1 MSNCTSHQVEL
12 ERLYKELEEVKKE
25 MEFYYLQG
33 YNDEK
38 VNRKYHELLSE
49 INGNKLSRF

>member
-12 ERLYKELEEVKKE
+12 ERLYKELEDVKKE

-33 YNDEK
+33 YNDEN
-38 VNRKYHELLSE
+38 VNRRYHKLLSE
-49 INGNKLSRF
+49 INGTKLSKF

>member
-12 ERLYKELEEVKKE
+12 ERLYKDLEEVE
-25 MEFYYLQG
+25 NIMQFYYLQG

-49 INGNKLSRF
+49 INGTKLSRF

>member
-1 MSNCTSHQVEL
+1 MSCTLHQVEL
-12 ERLYKELEEVKKE
+12 ERLHKELEEVKKE

-38 VNRKYHELLSE
+38 VNRRYHELLSE
-49 INGNKLSRF
+49 INGTKLSRF

>member
-1 MSNCTSHQVEL
+1 MSCTSHQVEL
-12 ERLYKELEEVKKE
+12 ERLHKELEEVKKE

-38 VNRKYHELLSE
+38 VNRRYHELLSE
-49 INGNKLSRF
+49 INGTKLSRF

>member
-1 MSNCTSHQVEL
+1 MSSCTSHQVEL
-12 ERLYKELEEVKKE
+12 ERLHKELEEVKKE

-38 VNRKYHELLSE
+38 VNRRYHKLLSE
-49 INGNKLSRF
+49 INGTKLSRF